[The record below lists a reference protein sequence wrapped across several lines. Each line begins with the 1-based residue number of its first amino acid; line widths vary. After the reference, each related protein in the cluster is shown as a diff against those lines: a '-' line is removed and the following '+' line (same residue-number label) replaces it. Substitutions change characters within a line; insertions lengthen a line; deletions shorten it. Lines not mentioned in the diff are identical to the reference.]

1 MSSLGKAVFKQ
12 TGLTSSQVITKISTA
27 LVPDLSKSLSLSQKK
42 VWNPEEVV
50 KLRNIFKEELQ
61 NNKVKL
67 EVVHEKLARD
77 KTFKLKMLLLINTV
91 ASTVSYLPCF
101 SFFRMRNNLEN

>member
-1 MSSLGKAVFKQ
+1 MFKQ
-12 TGLTSSQVITKISTA
+12 TGLTSSQVITKSSTA
-27 LVPDLSKSLSLSQKK
+27 LVRDLSKSISLSQKK

-67 EVVHEKLARD
+67 EVVPEKLAGD
-77 KTFKLKMLLLINTV
+77 KTFKLKKLLLINTV
-91 ASTVSYLPCF
+91 PSTVSYFLCF
-101 SFFRMRNNLEN
+101 SFF